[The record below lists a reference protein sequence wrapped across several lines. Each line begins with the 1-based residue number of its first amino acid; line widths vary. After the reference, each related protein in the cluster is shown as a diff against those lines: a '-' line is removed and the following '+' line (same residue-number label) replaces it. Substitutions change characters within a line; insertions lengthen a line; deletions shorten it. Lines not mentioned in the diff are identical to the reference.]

1 MSLMPLDEAIARVVN
16 EITPLGS
23 EMMPLVRA
31 SGRVLASSLSANITQ
46 PPFAASSMD
55 GYAVRASD
63 IQTVPAILHQVGEA
77 PAGAAFAGRVEAGQT
92 VRIFTG
98 GPLPDGAD
106 CVVIQENTT
115 SDGEAVTVLK
125 SADTGNAIRPMGLDF
140 KRGDIL
146 LDAGCTIGPVEIAL
160 AAAMNHSEFPVRKKP
175 RVAIIATGDE
185 LVIAGQDPSPH
196 QIISSNGP
204 GIVAAVE
211 AFGGEAVDLGIARDT
226 PQSLRDALIKAEGA
240 DLLIT
245 LGGASVGDHDIV
257 QDILKQQGVEI
268 GFWRIAMR
276 PGKPLMFGRRGDMRV
291 LGLPGN
297 PVSAMICT
305 QIFVKPVIDAYLG
318 RSYKQIPFSV
328 ELGCDLPAN
337 DLRQEF
343 MRASLSRNG
352 EALPVATPFRK
363 QDSSLLSRLAKA
375 DCLVIRPP
383 HAAAARQGD
392 TVQAIDLLC

>member
-1 MSLMPLDEAIARVVN
+1 MSLLPLDQAIARVVDN
-16 EITPLGS
+16 ISPLGV
-23 EMMPLVRA
+23 EMVPLAQA
-31 SGRVLASSLSANITQ
+31 SGRILASALSANITQ

-55 GYAVRASD
+55 GYAVRADDVAS
-63 IQTVPAILHQVGEA
+63 VPAILEQIGGA
-77 PAGAAFAGRVEAGQT
+77 PAGSAFAGSVGAGQT

-98 GPLPDGAD
+98 GVVPQGAD

-115 SDGEAVTVLK
+115 SSGNAITVLA
-125 SADTGNAIRPMGLDF
+125 SAGVGNAIRPLGFDF
-140 KRGDIL
+140 KTGDVL
-146 LDAGCTIGPVEIAL
+146 LEQGCTIGPVQIAL
-160 AAAMNHSEFPVRKKP
+160 AAAMNHAELPVRKKP
-175 RVAIIATGDE
+175 KVAIIATGDE
-185 LVIAGQDPSPH
+185 LVAAGQTPSPH

-204 GIVAAVE
+204 GLVAAVE
-211 AFGGEAVDLGIARDT
+211 AFGAIAIDIGIARDT
-226 PQSLRDALIKAEGA
+226 PESLVQALAKAESA

-268 GFWRIAMR
+268 DFWRIAMR
-276 PGKPLMFGRRGDMRV
+276 PGKPLMFGQRGSMRV

-297 PVSAMICT
+297 PVSAMVCT

-318 RSYKQIPFSV
+318 RDHRQKSFTV
-328 ELGCDLPAN
+328 ELGSDLPAN

-343 MRASLSRNG
+343 MRASLSQNG
-352 EALPVATPFRK
+352 EDTPIATPFRK

-383 HAAAARQGD
+383 HAPPAKTGDKAR
-392 TVQAIDLLC
+392 AIALLC

>member
-1 MSLMPLDEAIARVVN
+1 MSLLPLDEAIARVVDN
-16 EITPLGS
+16 ITPLAA
-23 EMMPLVRA
+23 EMVPLA
-31 SGRVLASSLSANITQ
+31 QTSGRILASALSANLNQ

-55 GYAVRASD
+55 GYAVRADDVAS
-63 IQTVPAILHQVGEA
+63 VPAILEQIGEA
-77 PAGAAFAGRVEAGQT
+77 PAGSAFAGSVGKGQT

-98 GPLPDGAD
+98 GVVPQGAD

-115 SDGEAVTVLK
+115 ASDNAITVLK
-125 SADTGNAIRPMGLDF
+125 SASVGNAIRPLGFDF
-140 KRGDIL
+140 KTGDVL
-146 LDAGCTIGPVEIAL
+146 LEQGRTIGPVQIAL
-160 AAAMNHSEFPVRKKP
+160 AAAMNHSHLPLRKKP
-175 RVAIIATGDE
+175 KVAIIATGDE
-185 LVIAGQDPSPH
+185 LVAAGQTPSPH

-211 AFGGEAVDLGIARDT
+211 AFGGESIDLGIARDT
-226 PQSLRDALIKAEGA
+226 PESLTQALAKAEGA

-268 GFWRIAMR
+268 DFWRIAMR
-276 PGKPLMFGRRGDMRV
+276 PGKPLMFGQRGPMRV

-297 PVSAMICT
+297 PVSAMVCT

-318 RSYKQIPFSV
+318 RDYRQIPFTI

-343 MRASLSRNG
+343 MRASLDHREG
-352 EALPVATPFRK
+352 KPAIATPFRK
-363 QDSSLLSRLAKA
+363 QDSSLLSRLSRA
-375 DCLVIRPP
+375 DCLVIRAS
-383 HAAAARQGD
+383 HAPAAKKGD
-392 TVQAIDLLC
+392 LAQALPLFC

>member
-1 MSLMPLDEAIARVVN
+1 MSLLPLDEAIARVVDN
-16 EITPLGS
+16 ITPLAA
-23 EMMPLVRA
+23 EMVPLAHA
-31 SGRVLASSLSANITQ
+31 SGRILASALSANINQ

-55 GYAVRASD
+55 GYAVRAGDVAS
-63 IQTVPAILHQVGEA
+63 VPATLDQIGEA
-77 PAGAAFAGRVEAGQT
+77 PAGSAFAGGVAKGQT

-98 GPLPDGAD
+98 GVVPQGAD

-115 SDGEAVTVLK
+115 SSGNTITVLE
-125 SADTGNAIRPMGLDF
+125 SAGVGNAIRPLGFDF
-140 KRGDIL
+140 KTGDVL
-146 LDAGCTIGPVEIAL
+146 LEEDCAIGPVQIAL
-160 AAAMNHSEFPVRKKP
+160 AAAMNHAELPVRKKP
-175 RVAIIATGDE
+175 KVAIIATGDE
-185 LVIAGQDPSPH
+185 LVTAGQIPSPH

-211 AFGGEAVDLGIARDT
+211 AFGAEAVDLGIAEDT
-226 PQSLRDALIKAEGA
+226 QASLTSVLARAEGA

-257 QDILKQQGVEI
+257 QDVLKQQGVEI
-268 GFWRIAMR
+268 DFWRIAMR
-276 PGKPLMFGRRGDMRV
+276 PGKPLMFGQRGPMRV

-297 PVSAMICT
+297 PVSAMVCT

-318 RSYKQIPFSV
+318 RDHRQYPFTV

-343 MRASLSRNG
+343 MRASLNQEG
-352 EALPVATPFRK
+352 EDIPVATPFRK
-363 QDSSLLSRLAKA
+363 QDSSLLSRLVRA

-383 HAAAARQGD
+383 HAPAAIKGD
-392 TVQAIDLLC
+392 KVQALPLLC

>member
-1 MSLMPLDEAIARVVN
+1 MSLIPLDEAIARVVSD
-16 EITPLGS
+16 IAPLGL
-23 EMMPLVRA
+23 EMVPLARSV
-31 SGRVLASSLSANITQ
+31 GRILATSLSANINQ

-55 GYAVRASD
+55 GYAVRAEDVAS
-63 IQTVPAILHQVGEA
+63 VPATLTQTGEA
-77 PAGAAFAGRVEAGQT
+77 PAGSAFMGRVGAGET

-98 GPLPDGAD
+98 GVVPEGAD

-115 SDGEAVTVLK
+115 TDGNAITVVETAAV
-125 SADTGNAIRPMGLDF
+125 GNAIRPLGLDF
-140 KRGDIL
+140 KLGDVL
-146 LDAGCTIGPVEIAL
+146 LDAGCVIGPVQIAL
-160 AAAMNHSEFPVRKKP
+160 AAAMNHHEFPVRKKP

-185 LVIAGQDPSPH
+185 LVVAGETPSPH

-211 AFGGEAVDLGIARDT
+211 AFGGEAIDLGIVRDT
-226 PQSLRDALIKAEGA
+226 PESLIEALDKAQGA

-268 GFWRIAMR
+268 DFWRIAMR
-276 PGKPLMFGRRGDMRV
+276 PGKPLMFGQRGDMRV

-297 PVSAMICT
+297 PVSAMVCT

-318 RSYKQIPFSV
+318 RPHEQIPFTV

-343 MRASLSRNG
+343 MRASLSRDG
-352 EALPVATPFRK
+352 DSTPIAMPFRK

-375 DCLVIRPP
+375 DCLLMRPP
-383 HAAAARQGD
+383 YAPAALKGD
-392 TVQAIDLLC
+392 KAQALPLLC